1 MRPHRSRFQLGA
13 TVCVQIGEA
22 IDHQIRRHQ
31 PAILSRG
38 GLGPS
43 LKTLARRCTVPV
55 DVHFDVEQPLPES
68 AEVVRIEIS
77 SPAGIG
83 MSLQAAIP
91 FDPAVGQVPPP
102 A

>member
-1 MRPHRSRFQLGA
+1 
-13 TVCVQIGEA
+13 
-22 IDHQIRRHQ
+22 
-31 PAILSRG
+31 
-38 GLGPS
+38 
-43 LKTLARRCTVPV
+43 
-55 DVHFDVEQPLPES
+55 VHFDVEQPLPES

>member
-1 MRPHRSRFQLGA
+1 MVGGLTGA
-13 TVCVQIGEA
+13 AEDLQETSWGI
-22 IDHQIRRHQ
+22 H

-38 GLGPS
+38 GLGLA

-55 DVHFDVEQPLPES
+55 DVHIDVEQRLPES
-68 AEVVRIEIS
+68 AEVARIEIS
-77 SPAGIG
+77 SPAGNG
-83 MSLQAAIP
+83 TSLQAPIP